1 MILQPSKPEMAFLK
15 LGLYGEAGSGKTFTA
30 TKIAIGLA
38 QHIKSKKAV
47 GFADTETGSDFVQPA
62 FKAAGFNLVVA
73 KTRAFADLLTIV
85 NEAEKEC
92 DVLIIDSITHFWNEL
107 IDAYLKKNEKKRL
120 TLRDWQPLKQTWR
133 EFTDRYVNSKL
144 HIILCGRS
152 ADKWEEVEDPDDG
165 SKELRKVGTKMRT
178 EVETSYE
185 PSLLAEMEAVQ
196 LSARIGARY
205 VHRIHIKK
213 DRFDESGLTGQFFD
227 NPGFETVFPHIQ
239 LLNLGGEHK
248 AIEAD
253 RNSQDMFERGDTGEQ
268 RRLHKEI
275 MLEKIT
281 NEIKKM
287 YPGQSERDKTERIAL
302 LERTFGSNSWTEIS
316 TYNRLEQ
323 LEEGLKKLRGE
334 SGAGNKPEPE
344 VEVDKTDGKP
354 KRKGAKH
361 DVATA

>member
-1 MILQPSKPEMAFLK
+1 MTLLQKSKPEMAYLK
-15 LGLYGEAGSGKTFTA
+15 LGIYGEAGSGKTFTS
-30 TKIAIGLA
+30 TKVAIGLA
-38 QHIKSKKAV
+38 EFIKSKKPVA
-47 GFADTETGSDFVQPA
+47 FADTETGSDFVQPA

-73 KTRAFADLLTIV
+73 KTRAFADLLGIID
-85 NEAEKEC
+85 EAAKEC
-92 DVLIIDSITHFWNEL
+92 DILIIDSVTHFWNEL

-133 EFTDRYVNSKL
+133 EFTDRFVNSKL
-144 HIILCGRS
+144 HIIMCGRS

-178 EVETSYE
+178 ETEMSYE
-185 PSLLAEMEAVQ
+185 PSLLVEMEAVQ
-196 LSARIGARY
+196 LSARIGGQY
-205 VHRIHIKK
+205 VHRAYVKK
-213 DRFDESGLTGQFFD
+213 DRFDVLDGQVFD
-227 NPGFETVFPHIQ
+227 NPGFETFLPHIR

-361 DVATA
+361 DVAQV

>member
-1 MILQPSKPEMAFLK
+1 MTLLQKSKPEMAYLK
-15 LGLYGEAGSGKTFTA
+15 LGIYGEAGSGKTFTS
-30 TKIAIGLA
+30 TRVAIGLA
-38 QHIKSKKAV
+38 QFIKSKKSVA
-47 GFADTETGSDFVQPA
+47 FADTETGSDFVQPT

-73 KTRAFADLLTIV
+73 KTRAFSDLLGIV
-85 NEAEKEC
+85 DEAAKEC
-92 DVLIIDSITHFWNEL
+92 DILIIDSVTHFWNEL

-133 EFTDRYVNSKL
+133 EFTDRFVNSKL

-152 ADKWEEVEDPDDG
+152 ADKWEEVEDPEDG

-178 EVETSYE
+178 ETELSYE
-185 PSLLAEMEAVQ
+185 PSLLVEMEAVQ
-196 LSARIGARY
+196 LSARVGGQY
-205 VHRIHIKK
+205 VHRAYVKK
-213 DRFDESGLTGQFFD
+213 DRFDVIDGKVFD
-227 NPGFETVFPHIQ
+227 NPGFDSFLPHIQ
-239 LLNLGGEHK
+239 MLNLGGEHK
-248 AIEAD
+248 AMETD

-302 LERTFGSNSWTEIS
+302 LERIFGSNSWTEIS

-323 LEEGLKKLRGE
+323 LEEGLKKLKLE
-334 SGAGNKPEPE
+334 SGADAEPEEKPKANKP
-344 VEVDKTDGKP
+344 DGKP
-354 KRKGAKH
+354 KKTSQKEVR
-361 DVATA
+361 T

>member
-1 MILQPSKPEMAFLK
+1 MTLLQKSKPEMAYLK
-15 LGLYGEAGSGKTFTA
+15 LGIYGEAGSGKTFTS
-30 TKIAIGLA
+30 TKVAIGLA
-38 QHIKSKKAV
+38 QYIKSKKSIA
-47 GFADTETGSDFVQPA
+47 FADTETGSDFVQPA
-62 FKAAGFNLVVA
+62 FKGAGLNLVVA
-73 KTRAFADLLTIV
+73 KTRAFADLLGIID
-85 NEAEKEC
+85 EAAKEC
-92 DVLIIDSITHFWNEL
+92 DILIIDSVTHFWNEL

-133 EFTDRYVNSKL
+133 EFTDRFVNSKL
-144 HIILCGRS
+144 HIIMCGRS

-178 EVETSYE
+178 ETEMSYE
-185 PSLLAEMEAVQ
+185 PSLLVEMEAVQ
-196 LSARIGARY
+196 LSARIGGQY
-205 VHRIHIKK
+205 VHRAYVKK
-213 DRFDESGLTGQFFD
+213 DRFDVLDGQVFD
-227 NPGFETVFPHIQ
+227 NPGFETFLPHIQ

-268 RRLHKEI
+268 RRVRKEI

-323 LEEGLKKLRGE
+323 LEEGLKKLRIE

-361 DVATA
+361 DVAQV